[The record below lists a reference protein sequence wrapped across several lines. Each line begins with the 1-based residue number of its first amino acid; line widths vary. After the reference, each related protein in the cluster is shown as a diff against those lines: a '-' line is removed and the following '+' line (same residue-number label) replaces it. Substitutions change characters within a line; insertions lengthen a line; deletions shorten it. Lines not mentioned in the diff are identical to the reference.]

1 MPRGKKMKQHK
12 TTITLIQND
21 PLTSFLVRDYFNL
34 PRSEALMSSLL
45 RRNLGQADLV
55 LCLLRLRDK
64 TRNDWH
70 RVFTHY
76 INRLVGHPIFIG
88 QPCLLH
94 YRING
99 HAPRVIQRSANDRR
113 ITWVTPNN
121 PRDPHSQAY
130 LRWTDFRVG
139 RSISQLRIRGH
150 KRRDIY
156 HAIKKEWIKVES

>member
-1 MPRGKKMKQHK
+1 MKQHK

-21 PLTSFLVRDYFNL
+21 ALTSYLVRDYFNL
-34 PRSEALMSSLL
+34 PRKEALMSALL
-45 RRNLGQADLV
+45 SRQLGQADLV

-64 TRNDWH
+64 SRNDWH

-88 QPCLLH
+88 QPCLLR

-99 HAPRVIQRSANDRR
+99 QAPTIQRRGGDRR
-113 ITWVTPNN
+113 IVWVLPAN
-121 PRDPHSQAY
+121 PRQPFTQAH
-130 LRWTDFRVG
+130 LRWSEFRVG
-139 RSISQLRIRGH
+139 RSISQLRLRGH

-156 HAIKKEWIKVES
+156 HAIEKGWIKVES